1 VVTAPRDV
9 DAVLCNFNQ
18 ARWLPLCLGHLAR
31 QTTPIRRLHVVDN
44 ASTDDSVAIVERCAR
59 ELSLNVTIHRLETN
73 TGGAGGFAY
82 GTARA
87 VEGRPAFVLLLDSD
101 AFVHEQAVERLV
113 ARACEQPNVGVLG
126 PKVYLAPPDARDS
139 AAIAASRVV
148 QEVGG
153 NIDPQQADFVL
164 RHRHHD
170 ESASGVLTGTAAVDY
185 VAACTCLARTDAIL
199 RCGTMDP
206 SFFIYWDDIDWCDRI
221 RGAGYQV
228 EACADAISWHVGG
241 GRVRTS
247 LVPTYYSWR
256 NRVRYFGERS
266 RQGNDD
272 GLHAALF
279 QGLRAVFTCRV
290 FGQSATAALIE
301 RAIEDGWADR
311 RGATDFS
318 NACTAIEHPRSL
330 APQRDQAAGF
340 SWIDGRP
347 HVLDVPEATDHIDD
361 ERTVVADRFGKTLIL
376 REARAARAEFDR
388 WYPARVASL
397 MATGGAWS

>member
-1 VVTAPRDV
+1 MTAAAQDV

-18 ARWLPLCLGHLAR
+18 ARWLPLCLSHLAR
-31 QTTPIRRLHVVDN
+31 QTAPIRHLHVVDN

-73 TGGAGGFAY
+73 TGGAGGFAF
-82 GTARA
+82 GTSRA
-87 VEGRPAFVLLLDSD
+87 AEDRPDFVLLLDSD
-101 AFVHEQAVERLV
+101 AFLHEQAVERLV
-113 ARACEQPNVGVLG
+113 ARASEQPNAGILG
-126 PKVYLAPPDARDS
+126 PKIYLAPPDAQDS
-139 AAIAASRVV
+139 AAIASSRVV

-153 NIDPQQADFVL
+153 NIDPHQADFVL

-170 ESASGVLTGTAAVDY
+170 ESASGVVTGTAAVDY
-185 VAACTCLARTDAIL
+185 VAACTCLARTDAIV

-221 RGAGYQV
+221 RAAGYRI

-266 RQGNDD
+266 RRGSDE
-272 GLHAALF
+272 GLKAALY

-301 RAIEDGWADR
+301 RAIEDGWTDR
-311 RGATDFS
+311 RGQTDLS
-318 NACTAIEHPRSL
+318 NGCTAIERPKSL
-330 APQRDQAAGF
+330 APQRDRSRGF
-340 SWIDGRP
+340 AWIGGRA
-347 HVLDVPEATDHIDD
+347 HVLDVPRATGLFDEA
-361 ERTVVADRFGKTLIL
+361 RTVVADRFGKALVL

-388 WYPARVASL
+388 WYPARLASL